1 MTDSCVS
8 AEKHAS
14 ESCRMGK
21 MCRRILS
28 AISLN
33 PLHNGKQSP
42 QRNLRDVE
50 HPVGRMLTLWKISA
64 RLGRSLAL
72 PFGRRTMVCRLH
84 SLVRG
89 KSRPGGSIGG
99 CMLRKEKELRTAR
112 LRPLDDFTGFAN
124 FDQFS
129 IEDILSPES

>member
-1 MTDSCVS
+1 
-8 AEKHAS
+8 
-14 ESCRMGK
+14 MGK

-89 KSRPGGSIGG
+89 AWEVEAWRFNRGLHPEEGKRVANRSIATVGRFHRI
-99 CMLRKEKELRTAR
+99 CKL
-112 LRPLDDFTGFAN
+112 
-124 FDQFS
+124 
-129 IEDILSPES
+129 